1 MKLIYKHEN
10 IAVLHSAKNVL
21 ELNDIES
28 FVKGEHGST
37 MSARFGISNIF
48 HELWLKQDQDYDRAS
63 QIIETVIENPERKAS
78 WICAKCS
85 EENDGSFEVC
95 WKCQSSHTSS

>member
-21 ELNDIES
+21 AQNDIEC
-28 FVKGEHGST
+28 FVKDEHGSS
-37 MSARFGISNIF
+37 MSARFGIENIF
-48 HELWLKQDQDYDRAS
+48 HELWLQHDQDYEKAS
-63 QIIETVIENPERKAS
+63 AIVDNEIENPEPTEP
-78 WICAKCS
+78 WLCANCN

-95 WKCQSSHTSS
+95 WKCQKAPASD